1 LPAAA
6 HPTQARVTAAD
17 TRPRIILVERRRG
30 AQGRYGDIVDS
41 SPNSIMAEPLGGRY
55 QLGDVIGRGGMAS
68 VYTAKDLN
76 LGRDVALKLFAPQSA
91 DPDEL
96 RRQEAEIELLATLNH
111 PSLVTLF
118 DAGTD
123 TRIPN
128 EPRPFLTM
136 ELVDGQDL
144 RTRIR
149 HSSLPLDELAVVGAG
164 IADALAYVHALGIVH
179 RDIKPANILLVPVRP
194 GEPLRPK
201 LTDFGIARIID
212 GTRLTATGTMV
223 GTAAYLSPEQA
234 RGADLGP
241 ASDIYSLGLV
251 LLECL
256 KGQVEY
262 PGSAVESAVARLH
275 RAPAIPAEVPAEWA
289 RLIRAMTALDPL
301 DRPSAAEL
309 EAALRYALVSPGS
322 LPGPVKGVPTR
333 VLPTPASRPRR
344 RPRHGLAAP
353 SATRP
358 LNLPDPDGLPRRPR
372 RRPSVSRPSRFSAGA
387 AWFARARLRTRV
399 AVVCAVMAVLAVGAA
414 VTVSTPDAPDVV
426 PYPAV
431 TGPLGDHLKDLQKS
445 VEP

>member
-1 LPAAA
+1 MA
-6 HPTQARVTAAD
+6 HGGRNGD
-17 TRPRIILVERRRG
+17 SVES
-30 AQGRYGDIVDS
+30 S
-41 SPNSIMAEPLGGRY
+41 SPNSVTAELLSGRY
-55 QLGDVIGRGGMAS
+55 RLGDVIGRGGMAS
-68 VYTAKDLN
+68 VYSARDEN

-123 TRIPN
+123 TRIPE

-144 RTRIR
+144 RARIR
-149 HSSLPLDELAVVGAG
+149 HSPLPLAEIAVIGAG
-164 IADALAYVHALGIVH
+164 VSDALAYVHSLGMVH

-201 LTDFGIARIID
+201 LTDFGIARMVD

-223 GTAAYLSPEQA
+223 GTAAYLSPEQS

-251 LLECL
+251 LLECI
-256 KGQVEY
+256 KGELEY

-275 RAPAIPAEVPAEWA
+275 RAPVIPDTVPAEWA
-289 RLIRAMTALDPL
+289 KLIRAMTALDPL
-301 DRPSAAEL
+301 DRPSAADL
-309 EAALRYALVSPGS
+309 EVALRHALVSPEA
-322 LPGPVKGVPTR
+322 LPGLLAEERTR
-333 VLPTPASRPRR
+333 VLPAPPARPPRLSSSGPDTHPGTLADPDAGTAATPVAATVAAISSSGNAGARSGYVLDPDAGTSPRPGRRPLLSRTASRFRLARR
-344 RPRHGLAAP
+344 RTQILLSLALLALVTGAVTAAVVLAAP
-353 SATRP
+353 EPPA
-358 LNLPDPDGLPRRPR
+358 
-372 RRPSVSRPSRFSAGA
+372 
-387 AWFARARLRTRV
+387 
-399 AVVCAVMAVLAVGAA
+399 
-414 VTVSTPDAPDVV
+414 VV

-431 TGPLGDHLKDLQKS
+431 TGDLGQHLQELQKS